1 MFVGINKFLKDL
13 FLVHSFS
20 LPEMLRFRLETSLWL
35 KNGFFAGQ
43 GLLGRSKIFITM
55 GRIVEACLV
64 PDKVGNWKLRL
75 GLS

>member
-1 MFVGINKFLKDL
+1 MFIGINIFLKDL
-13 FLVHSFS
+13 FLVHSLS
-20 LPEMLRFRLETSLWL
+20 LPGMLRSGLEILFWL

-43 GLLGRSKIFITM
+43 GLWGRSKIFITM

-64 PDKVGNWKLRL
+64 PDKVGNWKLRS